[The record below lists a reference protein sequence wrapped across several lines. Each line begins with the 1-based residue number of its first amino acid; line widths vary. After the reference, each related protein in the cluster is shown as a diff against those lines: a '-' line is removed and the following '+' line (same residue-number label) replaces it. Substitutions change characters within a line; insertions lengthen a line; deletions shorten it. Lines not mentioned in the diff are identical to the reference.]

1 MSLSFL
7 SADEAVKQLIMSQ
20 SSTVEVCEID
30 QKLTPCRTFGDF
42 WGIIT
47 SQGTDTHTVNINKIL
62 TPSHVASLALAC

>member
-42 WGIIT
+42 WGIVA
-47 SQGTDTHTVNINKIL
+47 SQKQIQVVMSNINKIL
-62 TPSHVASLALAC
+62 TPSHVASS

>member
-42 WGIIT
+42 WGIIA
-47 SQGTDTHTVNINKIL
+47 SQKQIQIQLRAIL
-62 TPSHVASLALAC
+62 TKY